1 MRSDRNGIYFTREE
15 LDTLDSLAV
24 GIDVDAINVRA
35 EGKRWRPEARDEDI
49 GCFRVWFKD
58 GLNHRGIIDSISIF
72 SKAKRKFTRALC
84 D

>member
-35 EGKRWRPEARDEDI
+35 EGKR
-49 GCFRVWFKD
+49 
-58 GLNHRGIIDSISIF
+58 
-72 SKAKRKFTRALC
+72 
-84 D
+84 